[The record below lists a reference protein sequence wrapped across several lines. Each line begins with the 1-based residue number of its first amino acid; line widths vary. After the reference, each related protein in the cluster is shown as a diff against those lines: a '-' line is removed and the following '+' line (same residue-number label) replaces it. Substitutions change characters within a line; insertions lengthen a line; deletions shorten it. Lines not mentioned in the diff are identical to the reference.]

1 MLVQRVPPQRSLRAL
16 DGLNFMLSELCVG
29 LGPFLSSYLLA
40 VHHWSQGEIGIAMS
54 AAGISTIVLQ
64 APAGYLIDRAQNKVT
79 LLTMSAMTMGLAT
92 FCVCISTS
100 FSVVIL
106 AQVLFGAAGSL
117 LGPTINAIS
126 LGLVGPDGFSKRV
139 GRNSALEHVGTV
151 GWTLIS
157 GGIAQYYSPK
167 GIYWVSIMVCMVTV
181 FWITRAIRNDEI
193 DNSWAR
199 AAPKQDPTETKVKMA
214 TFFELVNDRR
224 VFMLGLT
231 FCLFHFANAPM
242 LSLVGQYLSQIDPE
256 SWALYQSWC
265 MVLAQ
270 MIMIPVAVVCGK
282 WAPRIGGRTLMLF
295 ACSVLPIR
303 GVLYTISVNPKFI
316 LAVQS
321 LDGLAIGIYGVVGI
335 LMMRTLSQGT
345 GRFNALV
352 GLMTTAI
359 SLGAASA
366 NAISGYVAERFGF
379 NASMFLL
386 STAAVASLITLCMYS
401 EPPPRLDQPAE

>member
-1 MLVQRVPPQRSLRAL
+1 MRAQRVPPQRSLRAL

-64 APAGYLIDRAQNKVT
+64 APAGYLIDRSQNKIR
-79 LLTMSAMTMGLAT
+79 LLTLSVLTMGLAT
-92 FCVCISTS
+92 VCVSISTS
-100 FSVVIL
+100 FTVVIL

-117 LGPTINAIS
+117 LGPTINAVS

-157 GGIAQYYSPK
+157 GGIAQYYSPQ
-167 GIYWVSIMVCMVTV
+167 GIYWVSIMVCLLTA
-181 FWITRAIRNDEI
+181 FWVVRSIHNNEI

-199 AAPKQDPTETKVKMA
+199 AAPQQQPADQKVHMA
-214 TFFELVNDRR
+214 TFFELVNDRK
-224 VFMLGLT
+224 VLLLGLT

-270 MIMIPVAVVCGK
+270 MVMVPVAVVSGK
-282 WAPRIGGRTLMLF
+282 WAPRLGGRSLMLF

-316 LAVQS
+316 LAVEA

-366 NAISGYVAERFGF
+366 NAVSGYIAERFGF

-386 STAAVASLITLCMYS
+386 SAAAVASLITLCAYT
-401 EPPPRLDQPAE
+401 EPPVQEQSTAS

>member
-1 MLVQRVPPQRSLRAL
+1 MRAQRVPPQRSLRAL

-64 APAGYLIDRAQNKVT
+64 APAGYLIDRSQNKIR
-79 LLTMSAMTMGLAT
+79 LLTLSVLTMGLAT
-92 FCVCISTS
+92 VCVSISTS
-100 FSVVIL
+100 FTVVIL

-117 LGPTINAIS
+117 LGPTIHAVS

-157 GGIAQYYSPK
+157 GGIAQYYSPQ
-167 GIYWVSIMVCMVTV
+167 GIYWVSIMVCLLTA
-181 FWITRAIRNDEI
+181 FWVVRSIHNNEI

-199 AAPKQDPTETKVKMA
+199 AAPQQQPADQKVHMA
-214 TFFELVNDRR
+214 TFFELVNDRK
-224 VFMLGLT
+224 VLLLGLT

-270 MIMIPVAVVCGK
+270 MVMVPVAVVSGK
-282 WAPRIGGRTLMLF
+282 WAPRLGGRSLMLF

-316 LAVQS
+316 LAVEA

-366 NAISGYVAERFGF
+366 NAVSGYIAERFGF

-386 STAAVASLITLCMYS
+386 SAAAVASLITLCAYT
-401 EPPPRLDQPAE
+401 EPPVQEQSTAS